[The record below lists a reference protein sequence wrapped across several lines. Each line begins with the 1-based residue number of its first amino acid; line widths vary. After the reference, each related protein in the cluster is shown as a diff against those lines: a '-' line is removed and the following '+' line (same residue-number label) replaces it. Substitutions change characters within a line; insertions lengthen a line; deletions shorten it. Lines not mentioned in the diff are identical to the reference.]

1 MSTTVPPLS
10 FNPAGIELDRR
21 QGLSRQL
28 YQALRARV
36 LDGRLASGTRLPA
49 SRDLAAALA
58 ISRNS
63 VVRAYDQLYAEG
75 FIEGRVGDGTYVAQL
90 SSTGLGWPLHEQ
102 ARSHNETRS
111 PVGASLLVKGPS
123 GENISTK
130 VSTGFST
137 GLPTA
142 LSTDWLD
149 LPVVS
154 SSKVIHSGGL
164 ERVEKHHLK
173 PPPGGPPRAFRV
185 GVPAFD
191 LFPFDVWAKLNAA
204 FWRKPDLQQLC
215 YGDSQGD
222 ARLRGLIAA
231 YLRSSRGLQCTA
243 EQIVITSGA
252 QQGISLCAQ
261 LLVDPGD
268 VVAVENPGYRA
279 AGHAFA
285 VAGAEVRG
293 VPVDGDGLDCTAL
306 GSLNDCRLAY
316 VTPSHQYPTGVVM
329 SLPRR
334 LELLDWAE
342 RNNGWIVE
350 DDYDGEYRYSGAP
363 LAPLAALDRQG
374 RVLYVGTFG
383 KVAFPAL
390 RLGYLVLPP
399 GLVNAFA
406 RRRAVDVRHSEVS
419 TQAVMAEFMAAGH
432 FQRHIRRMRRAAL
445 ARRDAL
451 LAGWPKSLSGVGA
464 MPTVVAGLHV
474 TVPVDSIERE
484 RDLIA
489 RATEAG
495 VEVNGLSSY
504 WLPTTTPTQVRA
516 GLVLGFAAV
525 PPAAIDAALARLAK
539 AWQT

>member
-1 MSTTVPPLS
+1 MTSEPLS
-10 FNPAGIELDRR
+10 LTFNPAGIELDRR

-28 YQALRARV
+28 YQALRTRV

-90 SSTGLGWPLHEQ
+90 PQ
-102 ARSHNETRS
+102 ATV
-111 PVGASLLVKGPS
+111 PAKKL
-123 GENISTK
+123 STK

-142 LSTDWLD
+142 LSTNWLD
-149 LPVVS
+149 LPVDS
-154 SSKVIHSGGL
+154 SSKVIHNDPL
-164 ERVEKHHLK
+164 TRVKNNHLAN
-173 PPPGGPPRAFRV
+173 PPSGPPRAFRV

-191 LFPFDVWAKLNAA
+191 LFPFEVWAKLNAA
-204 FWRKPDLQQLC
+204 FWRKPDFQQLC
-215 YGDSQGD
+215 YGDPAGD
-222 ARLRGLIAA
+222 ARLRGMIAA
-231 YLRSSRGLQCTA
+231 YLRSSRGMQCTA
-243 EQIVITSGA
+243 EQILITSGA

-261 LLVDPGD
+261 LLVEPGD
-268 VVAVENPGYRA
+268 GVAIENPGYRA

-285 VAGAEVRG
+285 VAGARLHG
-293 VPVDGDGLDCTAL
+293 VAVDSEGINCSELSALD
-306 GSLNDCRLAY
+306 DCRLTY

-329 SLPRR
+329 SLARR
-334 LELLDWAE
+334 LELLAWAE
-342 RNNGWIVE
+342 RTQGWIVE

-363 LAPLAALDRQG
+363 LAPLAALDRNG

-399 GLVNAFA
+399 GLVQAFA
-406 RRRAVDVRHSEVS
+406 QRRAVDVRHSEVS

-445 ARRDAL
+445 SRRNTL
-451 LAGWPKSLSGVGA
+451 LNGWPLDIPGIGKL
-464 MPTVVAGLHV
+464 PTVAAGLHM
-474 TVPVDSIERE
+474 TVPVDSVARERE
-484 RDLIA
+484 LIELA
-489 RATEAG
+489 SSVD

-504 WLPTTTPTQVRA
+504 WLPDCATPMDQRA

-525 PPAAIDAALARLAK
+525 PEKAIEAALQRLRTVWRAG
-539 AWQT
+539 

>member
-1 MSTTVPPLS
+1 MTDAPLSLS

-28 YQALRARV
+28 YQALRLRV

-49 SRDLAAALA
+49 SRDLAAALGV
-58 ISRNS
+58 SRNS
-63 VVRAYDQLYAEG
+63 VVRAYDQLFAEG

-90 SSTGLGWPLHEQ
+90 PQT
-102 ARSHNETRS
+102 A
-111 PVGASLLVKGPS
+111 
-123 GENISTK
+123 
-130 VSTGFST
+130 
-137 GLPTA
+137 LPAKTPGKKTSAA
-142 LSTDWLD
+142 LSTNWLD
-149 LPVVS
+149 LPVVPS
-154 SSKVIHSGGL
+154 AKATRSAALG
-164 ERVEKHHLK
+164 RVENNHLAL
-173 PPPGGPPRAFRV
+173 PPSGPPRAFRV

-191 LFPFDVWAKLNAA
+191 LFPFEVWAKLNAA

-215 YGDSQGD
+215 YGDPAGD
-222 ARLRGLIAA
+222 ERLRGLIAA
-231 YLRSSRGLQCTA
+231 YLRSSRGMQCTA

-261 LLVDPGD
+261 LLVEPGD
-268 VVAVENPGYRA
+268 GVAIENPGYRA

-285 VAGAEVRG
+285 VAGAHLHG
-293 VPVDGDGLDCTAL
+293 VAVDSEGIDCAELAGL
-306 GSLNDCRLAY
+306 SDCRLAY

-329 SLPRR
+329 SLARR
-334 LELLDWAE
+334 LELLAWAE
-342 RNNGWIVE
+342 RNQGWIVE

-399 GLVNAFA
+399 GLVQAFSQ
-406 RRRAVDVRHSEVS
+406 RRAVDVRHSEVS

-445 ARRDAL
+445 SRRNTL
-451 LAGWPKSLSGVGA
+451 LAGWPRDIPGVGNL
-464 MPTVVAGLHV
+464 PSVVAGLHL
-474 TVPVDSIERE
+474 TVAVDSQARERE
-484 RDLIA
+484 L
-489 RATEAG
+489 
-495 VEVNGLSSY
+495 VEQAYSVDIEINALSSY
-504 WLPTTTPTQVRA
+504 WLPDSSTPPDLRA

-525 PPAAIDAALARLAK
+525 PEAAISAALGRLEK
-539 AWQT
+539 VWRR

>member
-1 MSTTVPPLS
+1 MTSEPLS
-10 FNPAGIELDRR
+10 LTFNPAGIELDRR

-28 YQALRARV
+28 YQALRTRV

-90 SSTGLGWPLHEQ
+90 PQATVPAKKLST
-102 ARSHNETRS
+102 N
-111 PVGASLLVKGPS
+111 
-123 GENISTK
+123 

-142 LSTDWLD
+142 LSTNCPD
-149 LPVVS
+149 LPVDP
-154 SSKVIHSGGL
+154 SSKVIHNDPL
-164 ERVEKHHLK
+164 TRVKNNHLAS
-173 PPPGGPPRAFRV
+173 PPSGPPRAFRV

-191 LFPFDVWAKLNAA
+191 LFPFEVWAKLNAA
-204 FWRKPDLQQLC
+204 FWRKPDFQQLC
-215 YGDSQGD
+215 YGDPAGD
-222 ARLRGLIAA
+222 ARLRGMIAA
-231 YLRSSRGLQCTA
+231 YLRSSRGMQCTA
-243 EQIVITSGA
+243 EQILITSGA

-261 LLVDPGD
+261 LLVEPGD
-268 VVAVENPGYRA
+268 RVAIENPGYRA

-285 VAGAEVRG
+285 VAGARLHG
-293 VPVDGDGLDCTAL
+293 VVVDSEGINCSELSALD
-306 GSLNDCRLAY
+306 DCRLTY

-329 SLPRR
+329 SLARR
-334 LELLDWAE
+334 LELLAWAE
-342 RNNGWIVE
+342 RTQGWIVE

-363 LAPLAALDRQG
+363 LAPLAALDRHG

-399 GLVNAFA
+399 GLVQAFA
-406 RRRAVDVRHSEVS
+406 QRRAVDVRHSEVS
-419 TQAVMAEFMAAGH
+419 TQVVMAEFMAAGH

-445 ARRDAL
+445 SRRNTL
-451 LAGWPKSLSGVGA
+451 LNGWPQDIPGVGKL
-464 MPTVVAGLHV
+464 PTVAAGLHM
-474 TVPVDSIERE
+474 TVPVDSVARERE
-484 RDLIA
+484 LIELA
-489 RATEAG
+489 SG
-495 VEVNGLSSY
+495 VDVEVNGLSSY
-504 WLPTTTPTQVRA
+504 WLPESATPMDQRA

-525 PPAAIDAALARLAK
+525 PEKAIEAALQRLRAVWR
-539 AWQT
+539 AG

>member
-1 MSTTVPPLS
+1 MSESPAMSMP

-21 QGLSRQL
+21 LGLSRQL
-28 YQALRARV
+28 YQALRLRV

-49 SRDLAAALA
+49 SRDLAAALG

-90 SSTGLGWPLHEQ
+90 PQTLTSTKKL
-102 ARSHNETRS
+102 
-111 PVGASLLVKGPS
+111 
-123 GENISTK
+123 STK

-137 GLPTA
+137 GLSTA
-142 LSTDWLD
+142 LSTNWLD
-149 LPVVS
+149 LPVAP
-154 SSKVIHSGGL
+154 SSKVIHNTNLSRI
-164 ERVEKHHLK
+164 ESNHLAL
-173 PPPGGPPRAFRV
+173 PPSGPPRAFRV

-191 LFPFDVWAKLNAA
+191 LFPFEVWAKLNAA

-215 YGDSQGD
+215 YGDPAGD
-222 ARLRGLIAA
+222 ARLRGMIAA
-231 YLRSSRGLQCTA
+231 YLRSSRGMQCTP

-261 LLVDPGD
+261 LLVAPGD
-268 VVAVENPGYRA
+268 GVAIENPGYRA

-285 VAGAEVRG
+285 VAGARLHG
-293 VPVDGDGLDCTAL
+293 VAVDSEGIDCAAMA
-306 GSLNDCRLAY
+306 SLSDCRVAY

-329 SLPRR
+329 SLARR
-334 LELLDWAE
+334 LELLAWAE
-342 RNNGWIVE
+342 RTQGWIVE

-383 KVAFPAL
+383 KIAFPAL

-406 RRRAVDVRHSEVS
+406 QRRAVDVRHSEVS

-445 ARRDAL
+445 SRRNVL
-451 LAGWPKSLSGVGA
+451 LQGWPSSIPGVGSL
-464 MPTVVAGLHV
+464 PSVCAGLHLSV
-474 TVPVDSIERE
+474 AVNSVERE
-484 RDLIA
+484 QQLIQQA
-489 RATEAG
+489 QSVG
-495 VEVNGLSSY
+495 VEINGLSSY
-504 WLPTTTPTQVRA
+504 WLPQSTTAIDQRA

-525 PPAAIDAALARLAK
+525 PEPAIESALARLRQV
-539 AWQT
+539 WRV

>member
-1 MSTTVPPLS
+1 MTSEPLSLS
-10 FNPAGIELDRR
+10 FNPAGIELDPR

-49 SRDLAAALA
+49 TRDLAAALS

-90 SSTGLGWPLHEQ
+90 PQAALPAKKLSTKLSTGL
-102 ARSHNETRS
+102 
-111 PVGASLLVKGPS
+111 
-123 GENISTK
+123 
-130 VSTGFST
+130 ST

-142 LSTDWLD
+142 LSTNWLD
-149 LPVVS
+149 LPVIP
-154 SSKVIHSGGL
+154 SSKVIHNVAL
-164 ERVEKHHLK
+164 QRVENNHLAL
-173 PPPGGPPRAFRV
+173 PPSGPPKAFRV

-215 YGDSQGD
+215 YGDPAGD
-222 ARLRGLIAA
+222 ERLRGMIAA
-231 YLRSSRGLQCTA
+231 YLRSSRGMQCTA

-252 QQGISLCAQ
+252 QQAISLCAQ
-261 LLVDPGD
+261 LLVEPGD
-268 VVAVENPGYRA
+268 GVAIENPGYRA

-285 VAGAEVRG
+285 VAGGRLHG
-293 VPVDGDGLDCTAL
+293 VAVDGEGINCAELEGL
-306 GSLNDCRLAY
+306 SDCRLAY
-316 VTPSHQYPTGVVM
+316 VTPSHQYPTGVIM
-329 SLPRR
+329 SLARR
-334 LELLDWAE
+334 LELLAWAE
-342 RNNGWIVE
+342 RTQGWIVE

-399 GLVNAFA
+399 ALVDAFS

-419 TQAVMAEFMAAGH
+419 TQAVMAEFIAAGH

-445 ARRDAL
+445 SRRNAL
-451 LAGWPKSLSGVGA
+451 LAGWPKDIPGVGSLPNVA
-464 MPTVVAGLHV
+464 AGLHL
-474 TVPVDSIERE
+474 TVSVESVARERE
-484 RDLIA
+484 LVA
-489 RATEAG
+489 QAAAVG
-495 VEVNGLSSY
+495 VEINPLSSY
-504 WLPTTTPTQVRA
+504 WLADSTRPADQRA

-525 PPAAIDAALARLAK
+525 PEADIHSALMRLRV
-539 AWQT
+539 AWGCD

>member
-1 MSTTVPPLS
+1 MSDSQPLSMS

-21 QGLSRQL
+21 LGLSRQL
-28 YQALRARV
+28 YQALRIRV
-36 LDGRLASGTRLPA
+36 LDGRLASGMRLPA

-90 SSTGLGWPLHEQ
+90 PQSALPAKKL
-102 ARSHNETRS
+102 
-111 PVGASLLVKGPS
+111 
-123 GENISTK
+123 STK
-130 VSTGFST
+130 VSTGLST
-137 GLPTA
+137 GLPTT
-142 LSTDWLD
+142 LSTNWLD
-149 LPVVS
+149 LPVDS
-154 SSKVIHSGGL
+154 SSKVIHSGALG
-164 ERVEKHHLK
+164 RVEKNHLAL
-173 PPPGGPPRAFRV
+173 PPSGPPRAFRV

-191 LFPFDVWAKLNAA
+191 LFPFEVWAKLNAA

-215 YGDSQGD
+215 YGDPAGD
-222 ARLRGLIAA
+222 ARLRGMIAA
-231 YLRSSRGLQCTA
+231 YLRSSRGMQCTA

-261 LLVDPGD
+261 LLVEPGD
-268 VVAVENPGYRA
+268 GVAIENPGYRA

-285 VAGAEVRG
+285 VAGACLHG
-293 VPVDGDGLDCTAL
+293 VAVDSEGINCGELTQL
-306 GSLNDCRLAY
+306 SDCRLTY

-329 SLPRR
+329 SLARR
-334 LELLDWAE
+334 LELLAWAE
-342 RNNGWIVE
+342 RTQGWIVE

-363 LAPLAALDRQG
+363 LAPLAALDRHG

-406 RRRAVDVRHSEVS
+406 QRRAVDVRHSEVS

-445 ARRDAL
+445 SRRNCL
-451 LAGWPKSLSGVGA
+451 LTHWPTNIEGVGNLPNV
-464 MPTVVAGLHV
+464 MAGLHL
-474 TVPVDSIERE
+474 TVPVSSVARERELIERAE
-484 RDLIA
+484 
-489 RATEAG
+489 TVG

-504 WLPTTTPTQVRA
+504 WLPDSQTPLDQRA

-525 PPAAIDAALARLAK
+525 PEPAIKAALTRLSK
-539 AWQT
+539 VWRD

>member
-1 MSTTVPPLS
+1 MPESTTLS
-10 FNPAGIELDRR
+10 MPFNPAGIELDRR

-49 SRDLAAALA
+49 SRDLALALA

-90 SSTGLGWPLHEQ
+90 PQTVLPAKKL
-102 ARSHNETRS
+102 
-111 PVGASLLVKGPS
+111 
-123 GENISTK
+123 STK
-130 VSTGFST
+130 ISTGFST

-142 LSTDWLD
+142 LSTDGLD
-149 LPVVS
+149 LPVDS
-154 SSKVIHSGGL
+154 SSKVIHSAAL
-164 ERVEKHHLK
+164 ARIKNNHLSR
-173 PPPGGPPRAFRV
+173 PPSGPPRAFRV

-215 YGDSQGD
+215 YGDPAGD
-222 ARLRGLIAA
+222 ARLRGMIAA
-231 YLRSSRGLQCTA
+231 YLRSSRGLPCTA

-261 LLVDPGD
+261 LLVEPGD
-268 VVAVENPGYRA
+268 GVAIENPGYRA

-285 VAGAEVRG
+285 VVGARLHG
-293 VPVDGDGLDCTAL
+293 VAVDSEGIDCNQLADL
-306 GSLNDCRLAY
+306 KDCRLTY

-329 SLPRR
+329 SLARR
-334 LELLDWAE
+334 LELLAWAE
-342 RNNGWIVE
+342 RAQGWIVE

-363 LAPLAALDRQG
+363 LAPLAALDRHG

-399 GLVNAFA
+399 GLVDAFA
-406 RRRAVDVRHSEVS
+406 QRRAVDVRHSEVS

-445 ARRDAL
+445 SRRNSL
-451 LAGWPKSLSGVGA
+451 LGGWPQDIAGIGPLPAVA
-464 MPTVVAGLHV
+464 AGLHL
-474 TVPVDSIERE
+474 TVAVENVARERE
-484 RDLIA
+484 LIELA
-489 RATEAG
+489 RG
-495 VEVNGLSSY
+495 VDVEINALSSY
-504 WLPTTTPTQVRA
+504 WLEDSTVPVDRRA

-525 PPAAIDAALARLAK
+525 SEQAIEAALQRLRTV
-539 AWQT
+539 WCTPLT

>member
-1 MSTTVPPLS
+1 
-10 FNPAGIELDRR
+10 
-21 QGLSRQL
+21 
-28 YQALRARV
+28 
-36 LDGRLASGTRLPA
+36 
-49 SRDLAAALA
+49 
-58 ISRNS
+58 

-90 SSTGLGWPLHEQ
+90 PQ
-102 ARSHNETRS
+102 AAVS
-111 PVGASLLVKGPS
+111 VKKL
-123 GENISTK
+123 STK

-137 GLPTA
+137 GLPTT
-142 LSTDWLD
+142 LSTNWLD

-154 SSKVIHSGGL
+154 SSKVIHSSALG
-164 ERVEKHHLK
+164 RVEKNHLAL
-173 PPPGGPPRAFRV
+173 PPSGPPRAFRV

-191 LFPFDVWAKLNAA
+191 LFPFEVWAKLNAA

-215 YGDSQGD
+215 YGDPAGD
-222 ARLRGLIAA
+222 ERLRGLIAA
-231 YLRSSRGLQCTA
+231 YLRSSRGMQCTA

-261 LLVDPGD
+261 LLVEPGD
-268 VVAVENPGYRA
+268 GVAIENPGYRA

-285 VAGAEVRG
+285 VAGARLHG
-293 VPVDGDGLDCTAL
+293 VAVDSEGIDCTELAGL
-306 GSLNDCRLAY
+306 GDCRLAY

-329 SLPRR
+329 SLARR
-334 LELLDWAE
+334 LELLAWAE
-342 RNNGWIVE
+342 RTQGWIVE

-390 RLGYLVLPP
+390 RLGYLVLPM
-399 GLVNAFA
+399 GLVEAFA
-406 RRRAVDVRHSEVS
+406 QRRAVDVRHSEVS

-445 ARRDAL
+445 SRRNCL
-451 LAGWPKSLSGVGA
+451 LAHWPTNIEGVGSVPSVA
-464 MPTVVAGLHV
+464 AGLHL
-474 TVPVDSIERE
+474 TVPVSSVARERE
-484 RDLIA
+484 LIEQA
-489 RATEAG
+489 ESVG

-504 WLPTTTPTQVRA
+504 WLPDSQIPLDQRA

-525 PPAAIDAALARLAK
+525 PEPAIEAALARLRK
-539 AWQT
+539 VWGD

>member
-1 MSTTVPPLS
+1 MSNAVPPLS

-28 YQALRARV
+28 YQALRTRV
-36 LDGRLASGTRLPA
+36 LDGRLGSGTRLPA
-49 SRDLAAALA
+49 SRDLAAALS

-75 FIEGRVGDGTYVAQL
+75 FIEGRVGDGTYVAEL
-90 SSTGLGWPLHEQ
+90 SSLLLGRPHREQ
-102 ARSHNETRS
+102 ARSHIGMGTAGE
-111 PVGASLLVKGPS
+111 ASLVANRPEEK
-123 GENISTK
+123 NISTK

-137 GLPTA
+137 GLSTG

-149 LPVVS
+149 LPVIS
-154 SSKVIHSGGL
+154 SSKVIHSGAL
-164 ERVEKHHLK
+164 ERVEKHHLPA
-173 PPPGGPPRAFRV
+173 PPSGPPRAFRV

-222 ARLRGLIAA
+222 ARLRSLIAA
-231 YLRSSRGLQCTA
+231 YLRSSRGLHCTA

-285 VAGAEVRG
+285 VAGADVRG
-293 VPVDGDGLDCTAL
+293 VPVDGEGLDCRAL
-306 GSLNDCRLAY
+306 ASLNPCRLAY

-329 SLPRR
+329 SLARR
-334 LELLDWAE
+334 LELLAWAE
-342 RNNGWIVE
+342 RNDGWIVE

-363 LAPLAALDRQG
+363 LAPLAALDRQE

-399 GLVNAFA
+399 GLVDAFA

-445 ARRDAL
+445 TRRDAL
-451 LAGWPKSLSGVGA
+451 LAGWPKNIAGIGA
-464 MPTVVAGLHV
+464 MPIVVAGLHV

-484 RDLIA
+484 RELIA
-489 RATEAG
+489 QATAAG
-495 VEVNGLSSY
+495 VEVNGLSNY
-504 WLPTTTPTQVRA
+504 WLPSTTSPVRG

-525 PPAAIDAALARLAK
+525 PPAAIAAALASLAR
-539 AWQT
+539 AWQS

>member
-1 MSTTVPPLS
+1 MPESPTLS
-10 FNPAGIELDRR
+10 MPFNPAGIELDRR

-28 YQALRARV
+28 YQALRLRV

-49 SRDLAAALA
+49 SRDLATALA

-90 SSTGLGWPLHEQ
+90 PQSVLPTKKL
-102 ARSHNETRS
+102 
-111 PVGASLLVKGPS
+111 
-123 GENISTK
+123 STK

-142 LSTDWLD
+142 LSTNWLD
-149 LPVVS
+149 LPVIP
-154 SSKVIHSGGL
+154 SSKVIHSGAAQRL
-164 ERVEKHHLK
+164 ENNHLSL
-173 PPPGGPPRAFRV
+173 PPSGPPKAFRV

-191 LFPFDVWAKLNAA
+191 LFPFEVWAKLNAA

-215 YGDSQGD
+215 YGDPAGD
-222 ARLRGLIAA
+222 QRLRGLIAA
-231 YLRSSRGLQCTA
+231 YLRSSRGMQCTA

-261 LLVDPGD
+261 LLVEPGD
-268 VVAVENPGYRA
+268 AVGIENPGYRA

-285 VAGAEVRG
+285 VAGGRLHG
-293 VPVDGDGLDCTAL
+293 VPVDQDGIDCTAL
-306 GSLNDCRLAY
+306 AQIADCRLAY

-329 SLPRR
+329 SLARR
-334 LELLDWAE
+334 LELLAWAE
-342 RNNGWIVE
+342 RSQGWIIE

-390 RLGYLVLPP
+390 RLGYLVLPQ
-399 GLVNAFA
+399 GLVQAFA

-445 ARRDAL
+445 SRRNCL
-451 LAGWPKSLSGVGA
+451 LAHWPESIEGVGGLPA
-464 MPTVVAGLHV
+464 VAAGLHL
-474 TVPVDSIERE
+474 TVAVDSIARERE
-484 RDLIA
+484 LIA
-489 RATEAG
+489 EAENVG

-504 WLPTTTPTQVRA
+504 WLPDSRTPMDRRA

-525 PPAAIDAALARLAK
+525 PEADIQAALARLRRVWCA
-539 AWQT
+539 

>member
-1 MSTTVPPLS
+1 MPESTTLS
-10 FNPAGIELDRR
+10 MPFNPAGIELDRR

-49 SRDLAAALA
+49 SRDLALALA

-90 SSTGLGWPLHEQ
+90 PQTVLPAKKL
-102 ARSHNETRS
+102 
-111 PVGASLLVKGPS
+111 
-123 GENISTK
+123 STK
-130 VSTGFST
+130 ISTGFST

-142 LSTDWLD
+142 LSTDGLD
-149 LPVVS
+149 FPVDS
-154 SSKVIHSGGL
+154 SSKVIHSAAL
-164 ERVEKHHLK
+164 ARIKNNHLSR
-173 PPPGGPPRAFRV
+173 PPSGPPRAFRV

-215 YGDSQGD
+215 YGDPAGD
-222 ARLRGLIAA
+222 VRLRGMIAA
-231 YLRSSRGLQCTA
+231 YLRSSRGLPCTA

-261 LLVDPGD
+261 LLVEPGD
-268 VVAVENPGYRA
+268 GVAIENPGYRA

-285 VAGAEVRG
+285 VVGARLHG
-293 VPVDGDGLDCTAL
+293 VAVDSEGIDCNQLADL
-306 GSLNDCRLAY
+306 KDCRLTY

-329 SLPRR
+329 SLARR
-334 LELLDWAE
+334 LELLAWAE
-342 RNNGWIVE
+342 RAQGWIVE

-363 LAPLAALDRQG
+363 LAPLAALDRHG

-399 GLVNAFA
+399 GLVDAFA
-406 RRRAVDVRHSEVS
+406 QRRAVDVRHSEVS

-445 ARRDAL
+445 SRRNSL
-451 LAGWPKSLSGVGA
+451 LGGWPQDIAGIGPLPAVA
-464 MPTVVAGLHV
+464 AGLHL
-474 TVPVDSIERE
+474 TVAVENVARERE
-484 RDLIA
+484 LIDLA
-489 RATEAG
+489 RG
-495 VEVNGLSSY
+495 VDVEINALSSY
-504 WLPTTTPTQVRA
+504 WLEDSTVPVDRRA

-525 PPAAIDAALARLAK
+525 SEQAIEAALQRLRTV
-539 AWQT
+539 WCTPLT

>member
-1 MSTTVPPLS
+1 MNSDPLSLS

-28 YQALRARV
+28 YQALRLRV

-49 SRDLAAALA
+49 SRDLAAALS

-90 SSTGLGWPLHEQ
+90 PQSAMPGKKL
-102 ARSHNETRS
+102 
-111 PVGASLLVKGPS
+111 
-123 GENISTK
+123 STK
-130 VSTGFST
+130 VSTGLST

-142 LSTDWLD
+142 LSTKWQD

-154 SSKVIHSGGL
+154 SSKVIHSGAL
-164 ERVEKHHLK
+164 RRVEKNHLPV
-173 PPPGGPPRAFRV
+173 PPSGPPRAFRV

-191 LFPFDVWAKLNAA
+191 LFPFEVWAKLNAA

-215 YGDSQGD
+215 YGDPAGD
-222 ARLRGLIAA
+222 ARLRGMIAA
-231 YLRSSRGLQCTA
+231 YLRSSRGMQCTA

-261 LLVDPGD
+261 LLVEPGD
-268 VVAVENPGYRA
+268 GVAIENPGYRA

-285 VAGAEVRG
+285 VAGAHLHG
-293 VPVDGDGLDCTAL
+293 VSVDSEGIDCAEL
-306 GSLNDCRLAY
+306 SALNDCRLVY

-329 SLPRR
+329 SLARR
-334 LELLDWAE
+334 LELLAWAE
-342 RNNGWIVE
+342 RTQGWIVE

-399 GLVNAFA
+399 PLVDAFSQ
-406 RRRAVDVRHSEVS
+406 RRAVDVRHSEVS

-445 ARRDAL
+445 SRRNTL
-451 LAGWPKSLSGVGA
+451 LADWPKDIPGLGSLPSVA
-464 MPTVVAGLHV
+464 AGLHL
-474 TVPVDSIERE
+474 TVPVESVARERE
-484 RDLIA
+484 LVA
-489 RATEAG
+489 LAETVG
-495 VEVNGLSSY
+495 VEINALSSY
-504 WLPTTTPTQVRA
+504 WLPDSTRPADERA

-525 PPAAIDAALARLAK
+525 PDADIQAALVRLRS
-539 AWQT
+539 AWGH